1 MKREKLFLGFAVG
14 LVAIVVLLIGCATL
28 PPAKP
33 IKNFKSIAGTWK
45 GTFTTDSH
53 DDVPVTVTIR
63 PDGTYKHVRAGRT
76 SSGTFKLLKDGKVKS
91 RTTTWTLHEGEGKR
105 ILTTS
110 HPRGTGKYTKT
121 VLSSSVVAKK
131 PTQIVGPQAQ
141 TPLYKDGDW
150 WKVKAELE
158 FLEGL
163 SRSGRCDED
172 YSEYLVKI
180 QKGIPTVYG
189 IEGTSQEEI
198 ECPLVEARLL
208 GTGESAHQ
216 RLKFP
221 LTLGKTWRVSYRR
234 GRTEREQKVLAWEKI
249 QTSKGE
255 FDAFKIS
262 RERLGVYRP
271 SVQTYYYAP
280 KVKAIVL
287 YQSEAR
293 NTRRKITLV
302 DFNVK

>member
-14 LVAIVVLLIGCATL
+14 LVAIVGLQAQTPL
-28 PPAKP
+28 
-33 IKNFKSIAGTWK
+33 
-45 GTFTTDSH
+45 
-53 DDVPVTVTIR
+53 
-63 PDGTYKHVRAGRT
+63 Y
-76 SSGTFKLLKDGKVKS
+76 
-91 RTTTWTLHEGEGKR
+91 
-105 ILTTS
+105 
-110 HPRGTGKYTKT
+110 
-121 VLSSSVVAKK
+121 
-131 PTQIVGPQAQ
+131 QAQ

-150 WKVKAELE
+150 WKVKAEIEYLGGE
-158 FLEGL
+158 

-208 GTGESAHQ
+208 GTGYSGHQ
-216 RLKFP
+216 RLQFP
-221 LTLGKTWRVSYRR
+221 LTLGKTWTASYKRKFASR
-234 GRTEREQKVLAWEKI
+234 KTETEQKVLTWEKI
-249 QTSKGE
+249 RTAKGE

-262 RERLGVYRP
+262 REILTRLSPAV
-271 SVQTYYYAP
+271 VTYYYAP

-287 YQSEAR
+287 YQWE
-293 NTRRKITLV
+293 TRSSRMKITLV